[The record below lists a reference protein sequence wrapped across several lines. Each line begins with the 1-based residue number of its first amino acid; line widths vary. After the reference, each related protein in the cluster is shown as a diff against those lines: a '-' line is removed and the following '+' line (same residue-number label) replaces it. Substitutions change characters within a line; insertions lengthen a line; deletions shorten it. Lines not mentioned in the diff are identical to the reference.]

1 MEKVRYNFIELK
13 FTYEIKYL
21 VWVMDFFST

>member
-13 FTYEIKYL
+13 STYEIKYL
-21 VWVMDFFST
+21 VWVMDFFYT

>member
-13 FTYEIKYL
+13 FIYEIKYL
-21 VWVMDFFST
+21 VWVIEFFST